1 MTNKQIHLHIAFPP
15 FPKLPRIHPFHPLE
29 EAGEGGGFG
38 EMEAVGDLGNAERG
52 LAQKERGLH
61 QQQLVDVVHNGA
73 AARHLADN
81 ARKVCS
87 GNAAFV
93 GSFVWVFNGMND
105 DV

>member
-1 MTNKQIHLHIAFPP
+1 
-15 FPKLPRIHPFHPLE
+15 
-29 EAGEGGGFG
+29 
-38 EMEAVGDLGNAERG
+38 MEAVSDLGNAERG

-81 ARKVCS
+81 ARKIGG
-87 GNAAFV
+87 GNAEFG
-93 GSFVWVFNGMND
+93 GSFVWACNGMND